1 MRTFFGL
8 NEEYKKAVYEEFFL
22 LKQYGSWSFREAYN
36 LPTLVRKWF
45 LKRLIEE
52 RKRINEAQ
60 EKSTPHGRR

>member
-1 MRTFFGL
+1 MLTFFGL

-22 LKQYGSWSFREAYN
+22 LKQYGGWSFREAYN